1 MSKAQITFKLPT
13 TRVNSANLAE
23 SEIKQVDV
31 FDNYYGDDHGEEER
45 RERRS
50 AERADP
56 QNDQSQSEYEQERK
70 NEATQEAQAEND
82 DGLEKQSSPHKRR
95 RRIGQWAGGDEKQ
108 GGKAVFYTGDLS
120 PGVHFFQLVAVD
132 TEGREAAPSAP
143 FRLNINEPGDTS
155 RPETNDEPNVLHN
168 VASTGFDD
176 ERPSAVTQV
185 DVKLV

>member
-31 FDNYYGDDHGEEER
+31 YDNYYGDDHGEEER
-45 RERRS
+45 REQRRT
-50 AERADP
+50 AGQADP
-56 QNDQSQSEYEQERK
+56 QEDQNQSEYEQRQK
-70 NEATQEAQAEND
+70 DEAAQGN

-95 RRIGQWAGGDEKQ
+95 RRIGQWAGGDDKQ
-108 GGKAVFYTGDLS
+108 GGQAVFYTDELS

-143 FRLNINEPGDTS
+143 FRLNVSEAGDTS
-155 RPETNDEPNVLHN
+155 RPETNDEPHVLHN
-168 VASTGFDD
+168 VASTGYDD
-176 ERPSAVTQV
+176 DRPSAVTQV
-185 DVKLV
+185 QVKLL